1 MILTVSW
8 SAYHSQSVPLV
19 LADSVCSYQ
28 ITTAFS
34 EIKNSMHSAQKE
46 QIYFQLNRFISLL
59 FYQLCRN
66 EIVERER
73 EWTQTIIL
81 VHSTWA
87 TSSLHL
93 KPRWNSLNHSTNK
106 HNSHCSWNL
115 QELRYSCWK
124 NLFQLTHT
132 LQENLS
138 RRVFNQTITGN
149 EKWNDYTW
157 LRIQRSALNQ

>member
-1 MILTVSW
+1 M
-8 SAYHSQSVPLV
+8 
-19 LADSVCSYQ
+19 
-28 ITTAFS
+28 
-34 EIKNSMHSAQKE
+34 KRAQKE
-46 QIYFQLNRFISLL
+46 QIYECLNRFISLL
-59 FYQLCRN
+59 FQQLCRN
-66 EIVERER
+66 LSAEIKR
-73 EWTQTIIL
+73 EWTQGSYIGSL
-81 VHSTWA
+81 NWA

-93 KPRWNSLNHSTNK
+93 KPMWNSLNHSTTK

-138 RRVFNQTITGN
+138 RRAFNQTITRS
-149 EKWNDYTW
+149 EKWNGYTW